1 MKTRLFVRQ
10 LKSIGF
16 VDRGACEG
24 ADIIAAKSAAEG
36 GSMDMEQV
44 AAALEQLSA
53 QVAAIGEAVAG
64 LAAAEV
70 EDEQPEMDMNGM
82 CEPAKAEDEVEETAS
97 KADVLDV
104 SKRLEEA
111 EKRAAVAEEIAK
123 AERDKRLTAEWI
135 TKTRADLAALP
146 ADAETLGCVLKRAS
160 EVVSVDD
167 FAELHRVLKAAAEQI
182 AANDALTREVGG
194 TGNETSE
201 SSAAKIDSMARALV
215 TEGVAKSY
223 GEAIGILGGRTE
235 NRALFESYRNETLR
249 RG

>member
-44 AAALEQLSA
+44 AAALEQLTA
-53 QVAAIGEAVAG
+53 QVAAIQTFVAG
-64 LAAAEV
+64 ATKQPE
-70 EDEQPEMDMNGM
+70 PEMD
-82 CEPAKAEDEVEETAS
+82 EPAKAEVEAKAEDEAEETAS